1 MERFFQAAAV
11 VLIASAAVFF
21 FLGNID
27 GVFISIVLGCLS
39 YFLSVRTQVKA
50 RLAEREEMRAL
61 EEASRAEAE
70 AAPETSAA
78 EKDLA

>member
-21 FLGNID
+21 YLGNID

-39 YFLSVRTQVKA
+39 YFLSVRTQVKF

-61 EEASRAEAE
+61 EEASLSEAE
-70 AAPETSAA
+70 VPQETSTA